1 VNQKSNIMP
10 NYKDLLI
17 PELKH
22 EVALT
27 EKFIRRIP
35 ADKMDWKAHEKSFT
49 LRELAN
55 HLANVLDWIPA
66 TMNMDVLSLDDNQS
80 PNEATIGQILDNL
93 HKNAKAAMAALDK
106 ENEVYQQTW
115 TMKRGDQ
122 VLLSM
127 PRYQVLRGMVLN
139 QLPHHRA
146 QLGVYLRLLDVAV
159 PATYGPSADE
169 AS

>member
-1 VNQKSNIMP
+1 MP

-66 TMNMDVLSLDDNQS
+66 TM
-80 PNEATIGQILDNL
+80 
-93 HKNAKAAMAALDK
+93 K
-106 ENEVYQQTW
+106 
-115 TMKRGDQ
+115 
-122 VLLSM
+122 
-127 PRYQVLRGMVLN
+127 
-139 QLPHHRA
+139 
-146 QLGVYLRLLDVAV
+146 
-159 PATYGPSADE
+159 
-169 AS
+169 